1 MRLNLT
7 IKSQRWFVQRKTN
20 VSLFFITAV
29 LLGYALWKGGPSLAG
44 RGLTVGLKQL
54 LRVVPMV
61 TAAFLAA
68 GLMKRLITTELIN
81 HWLGHKAGW
90 RGLFIGWLAGSLIPG
105 GPYVY
110 YPIALSLLQSGI
122 GMGPLMA
129 FVLGKQLSSLERL
142 LVEFP
147 LLGPRLT
154 MVRLLTCFFHC
165 CWRLPF
171 IIGQRPRTTDKEA
184 S

>member
-1 MRLNLT
+1 M
-7 IKSQRWFVQRKTN
+7 QRKTIAF
-20 VSLFFITAV
+20 LFFITAV
-29 LLGYALWKGGPSLAG
+29 LLGFALWKGGPALAG
-44 RGLTVGLKQL
+44 RGLAIGLKQL
-54 LRVVPMV
+54 VRVIPMV

-68 GLMKRLITTELIN
+68 GLMKRLITPELVN
-81 HWLGHKAGW
+81 QWLGQEAGW

-110 YPIALSLLQSGI
+110 YPIALSLVHSDI

-142 LVEFP
+142 LMEFP

-154 MVRLLTCFFHC
+154 MVRFGLTWFFPLLLAAVASLVSPVVPQ
-165 CWRLPF
+165 LP
-171 IIGQRPRTTDKEA
+171 DKEA

>member
-1 MRLNLT
+1 M
-7 IKSQRWFVQRKTN
+7 QRKTN

-29 LLGYALWKGGPSLAG
+29 LLGFALWKGGPSLAG
-44 RGLTVGLKQL
+44 QGLISGLQQL
-54 LRVVPMV
+54 LRVIPMV
-61 TAAFLAA
+61 AAAFLAA
-68 GLMKRLITTELIN
+68 GLMKRLITPKLIN
-81 HWLGHKAGW
+81 HWLGQKAGW

-110 YPIALSLLQSGI
+110 YPIALSLVHSSI

-147 LLGPRLT
+147 FLGPRLT
-154 MVRLLTCFFHC
+154 MVRFALTWFFPLLLALLSSLI
-165 CWRLPF
+165 WPMAGELP
-171 IIGQRPRTTDKEA
+171 DKEA

>member
-1 MRLNLT
+1 M
-7 IKSQRWFVQRKTN
+7 QRKTN
-20 VSLFFITAV
+20 TALFFITAV

-129 FVLGKQLSSLERL
+129 FGLGKQLSSLERL

-154 MVRLLTCFFHC
+154 MVRFGLTCFFPLLLAVVASLIAPTAPG
-165 CWRLPF
+165 LP
-171 IIGQRPRTTDKEA
+171 DKEA